1 MVIIITQFTYQAKGE
16 LLGEVAEAATDAL
29 EAAAAKISS
38 ALAAASQAVSDAA
51 ASINSESSKAALM
64 VSNASDK
71 GCAKT
76 RHVHLCFRRGRD
88 HATTLEIIYKTKSLM
103 L

>member
-71 GCAKT
+71 G
-76 RHVHLCFRRGRD
+76 RD
-88 HATTLEIIYKTKSLM
+88 HTTTPEIVYKTTCYKTKSLVRQM
-103 L
+103 GNGLI